1 MIRRLL
7 PSPSFHPSFPS
18 SQRFAAEFPCHQD
31 PFLKPTWCDG
41 MESSSEIG
49 GGHEN
54 KKSVSHSRSRSSRQ
68 SAVASVASLVFLAA
82 TLSLS
87 GGTSSGLDL
96 RPSFEWCWTVVFC
109 RLQVGHGSSEKGE
122 AVLSFLLL
130 IIIRITSKHVQ
141 RDKARGGRS
150 GWIGGVAI
158 GVGRPCRTKSR
169 AAADGE
175 RPRKTRRRRVR
186 DLLPPDRITHE

>member
-54 KKSVSHSRSRSSRQ
+54 ISHSRSRSSRQ

-122 AVLSFLLL
+122 AVLSFLLAHHHPHH
-130 IIIRITSKHVQ
+130 I
-141 RDKARGGRS
+141 KACSTGQSPWRPLRLDRRS
-150 GWIGGVAI
+150 
-158 GVGRPCRTKSR
+158 RH
-169 AAADGE
+169 
-175 RPRKTRRRRVR
+175 RRRQT
-186 DLLPPDRITHE
+186 LPHEISSSS